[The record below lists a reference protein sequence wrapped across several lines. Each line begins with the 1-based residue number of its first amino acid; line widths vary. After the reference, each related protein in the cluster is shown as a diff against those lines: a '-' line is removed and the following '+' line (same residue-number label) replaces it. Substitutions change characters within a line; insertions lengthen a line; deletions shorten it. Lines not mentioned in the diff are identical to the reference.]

1 MIVVAALY
9 RFARLPDCDV
19 IKGRLFE
26 LLSYHQVKGTIILA
40 QEGINGTIA
49 GSRAAIDAFKEFLS
63 ADRRL
68 ADAEYK
74 ESFANT
80 NPFKKLKVKIKPEIV
95 TMGLSH
101 IDVTAHSGTYVSPQE
116 WNQLISDPEVVVL
129 DVRNDFEVRMGSFKN
144 ARNPHTETFRDF
156 PLYVKNNLSQNTHK
170 KIAMSCTGGIRCE
183 KASAYMKMQGFD
195 EVYHLKGGVL
205 QYIKDTPQHESLWQG
220 DCFVFDERIAVDNEL
235 KPINDAG

>member
-9 RFARLPDCDV
+9 RFARLLDCDV
-19 IKGRLFE
+19 IKERLLE
-26 LLSYHQVKGTIILA
+26 LLSHHQVKGTIILA

-49 GSRAAIDAFKEFLS
+49 GSRAAIDAVKEFLS
-63 ADRRL
+63 ADERL
-68 ADAEYK
+68 AAAEYK
-74 ESFANT
+74 ESFAAN
-80 NPFKKLKVKIKPEIV
+80 NPFKRLKVKIKPEIV
-95 TMGLSH
+95 TMGVGA
-101 IDVTAHSGTYVSPQE
+101 IDVAAHSGTYVNPQT

-144 ARNPHTETFRDF
+144 AQNPHTETFRDF
-156 PLYVKNNLSQNTHK
+156 PLYVKNNLSPNTHK

-183 KASAYMKMQGFD
+183 KASAYMKMQGFS

-235 KPINDAG
+235 KPITDGE